1 LFPVTGVRRS
11 VTTTAMAEQRR
22 FLTLDECAAEA
33 RVSRSS
39 VRHWLR
45 TGKLRSVRPGR
56 RRLVERTEFERFL
69 GAHPLRGE
77 AAR

>member
-1 LFPVTGVRRS
+1 
-11 VTTTAMAEQRR
+11 MADQRR

-45 TGKLRSVRPGR
+45 TGKLRGVRPGR
-56 RRLVERTEFERFL
+56 RRLVERCEFERFL
-69 GAHPLRGE
+69 AGE
-77 AAR
+77 KHRAPEAPR